1 MPVTI
6 AEIGFAPGKG
16 MVAYDDVA
24 SIEIDDRG
32 LFGDRHY
39 MWVEAEPHT
48 NELYHRGEIAA
59 PGHFL
64 SMREDPGLTQ
74 IIPRLEAAGG
84 VSLSTRSDSETLLVS
99 GVEDSEAHRRPVSVW
114 RWHGE
119 AVDQGDDAAEWGSN
133 IIGRPVRLVAISDE
147 KPRWVEGEPG
157 LGRVGFADAYP
168 FTVGSTRSVELV
180 NQQLE
185 AAGVDPITYRRPRV
199 SLLLDGLELPNA
211 ADLPKN
217 VFPEDFVDEIAIS
230 SNGLMVVLR
239 RIKACGRCPVP
250 NTNEVTGARVG
261 TPVTKALGALARGG
275 RHTDTGRYGEKPE
288 LFWTQNFVVKLP
300 DGMEPGQTIQVI
312 RGAEV
317 AVTYSADTN
326 WN

>member
-24 SIEIDDRG
+24 SIEIDDHG

-39 MWVEAEPHT
+39 MWVEAEPHK
-48 NELYHRGEIAA
+48 NELYHHGEIAE

-74 IIPRLEAAGG
+74 IIPILEAQGG
-84 VSLSTRSDSETLLVS
+84 VSLSTRNTN
-99 GVEDSEAHRRPVSVW
+99 EALYVPGAADTNENRTPVSVW
-114 RWHGE
+114 SWHGE
-119 AVDQGDDAAEWGSN
+119 AVDQGDEAAAWGT
-133 IIGRPVRLVAISDE
+133 IVIGRPVRLVAVSDE
-147 KPRWVEGEPG
+147 KPRFVEGDKS

-211 ADLPKN
+211 DKLSDA
-217 VFPEDFVDEIAIS
+217 VFPEDYVDEIAIS
-230 SNGLMVVLR
+230 SNGLTVVLK

-250 NTNEVTGARVG
+250 NTDEITGVRRGA
-261 TPVTKALGALARGG
+261 PVTKALGALARGG

-300 DGMEPGQTIQVI
+300 DGMEQGQTIQVN

>member
-16 MVAYDDVA
+16 MVAYEDVEA
-24 SIEIDDRG
+24 IDIDDRG

-39 MWVEAEPHT
+39 MWVEAEPHE
-48 NELYHRGEIAA
+48 NVNYHKTEIVQ

-64 SMREDPGLTQ
+64 SMREDPELTQ
-74 IIPRLEAAGG
+74 IIPRLEAQGG
-84 VSLSTRSDSETLLVS
+84 VSLSTRSNSEPLYIPSAADT
-99 GVEDSEAHRRPVSVW
+99 EKNRKPVSVW
-114 RWHGE
+114 SWKGE
-119 AVDQGDDAAEWGSN
+119 AVDQGDIAAEWGSSV
-133 IIGRPVRLVAISDE
+133 IGRPVRLVAISDE
-147 KPRWVEGEPG
+147 KPRWVEGDPT
-157 LGRVGFADAYP
+157 LGRVGFADGYP

-211 ADLPKN
+211 DNLPEN

-230 SNGLMVVLR
+230 SNGLVVVLK

-250 NTNEVTGARVG
+250 NTNEVTGARIG
-261 TPVTKALGALARGG
+261 APVTKALGALARNG
-275 RHTDTGRYGEKPE
+275 RHADEARYGKKPE
-288 LFWTQNFVVKLP
+288 LFWTQNFIVELP
-300 DGMEPGQTIQVI
+300 EEMQPGETIQVR
-312 RGAEV
+312 RGAEISV
-317 AVTYSADTN
+317 AYTYDTN
-326 WN
+326 WK